1 VSSSGPQASPA
12 PPAAAQAEPG
22 APGTLTAGPPPP
34 PSHGRRHYDRSIVEG
49 PISTAVWKIAWPS
62 VLQNTIGGLQGI
74 IDHALVGHFV
84 GFTANAAIGVSW
96 QIFLVV
102 IVFIASL
109 YTGMGVLVARYAG
122 ANEPDKVNRAVYQA
136 FLASLFLSLIV
147 LAPIGYLLAPR
158 LLEIVHATPEVRAQA
173 LPFLRTMFVFSIG
186 MLLFF
191 MLGGAMRAA
200 GDART
205 PLRLGIAMTV
215 LNVIFNVMLIPG
227 FGPIPALGT
236 LGAAIG
242 TSLASGI
249 VSAVGLW
256 LILTDRVVVHFP
268 KGMGWGPDWRIQ
280 RALFRFGLPAGMQG
294 IAMNIAGVMLLRF
307 IGSLE
312 HSAEAQAAYAVCY
325 TELFA
330 LITWTSVGL
339 MGAAATVAGQNL
351 GAGHPDRAARGVRV
365 AARYG
370 VMIAAAVGIL
380 FVTIPDILLGLFGLV
395 DPTVVALGT
404 QLLRFLA
411 VSGFF
416 ITVALTYTGG
426 LQGTGDTRSPLAITL
441 VSQIGVPLGICF
453 SLQAAGRL
461 TPSGVWMAIVCGHF
475 TRGVLSVARFHQGR
489 WKTIRVDH

>member
-22 APGTLTAGPPPP
+22 APGALTADPPPLP
-34 PSHGRRHYDRSIVEG
+34 GHARKHYDRSIVEG
-49 PISTAVWKIAWPS
+49 PISAAVWKIAWPS

-84 GFTANAAIGVSW
+84 GFEANAAIGVSW

-109 YTGMGVLVARYAG
+109 YTGMGVLVSRYAG
-122 ANEPDKVNRAVYQA
+122 ANDPEKVNRAVYQA
-136 FLASLFLSLIV
+136 FLASLFMSLVV
-147 LAPIGYLLAPR
+147 LAPLGYVLAPS
-158 LLEIVHATPEVRAQA
+158 LLEIVHATPAVRAHA

-215 LNVIFNVMLIPG
+215 LNVVFNLILVPG
-227 FGPIPALGT
+227 LGPIPALGT

-249 VSAVGLW
+249 VSIVGLW
-256 LILTDRVVVHFP
+256 LILSNRVVVHFP
-268 KGMGWGPDWRIQ
+268 RGMGWGPDWRIQ

-351 GAGHPDRAARGVRV
+351 GAGHPDRAERGVQV

-380 FVTIPDILLGLFGLV
+380 FVTIPDVLLGLFGLV
-395 DPTVVALGT
+395 DPIVVALGT
-404 QLLRFLA
+404 QLLRFLS

-441 VSQIGVPLGICF
+441 VSQIGIPLGLCF
-453 SLQAAGRL
+453 ALQAAGRL
-461 TPSGVWMAIVCGHF
+461 TPAGVWMAIVCGHF
-475 TRGVLSVARFHQGR
+475 TRCVLSVARFHQGR
-489 WKTIRVDH
+489 WKTIRVEH

>member
-22 APGTLTAGPPPP
+22 APGALTGGPPPP
-34 PSHGRRHYDRSIVEG
+34 SAHARRHYDRSIVEG
-49 PISTAVWKIAWPS
+49 PISAAVWKIAWPS
-62 VLQNTIGGLQGI
+62 VLQNTIGGIQGI

-84 GFTANAAIGVSW
+84 GFEANAAIGVSW

-109 YTGMGVLVARYAG
+109 YTGMGVLVSRYAG
-122 ANEPDKVNRAVYQA
+122 ANDPEKVNRAVYQA
-136 FLASLFLSLIV
+136 FLASLFMSLVV
-147 LAPIGYLLAPR
+147 LAPLGYVLAPS
-158 LLEIVHATPEVRAQA
+158 LLEIVHATPAVRAHA

-215 LNVIFNVMLIPG
+215 LNVVFNLILVPG
-227 FGPIPALGT
+227 LGPIPALGT

-249 VSAVGLW
+249 VSTVGLW
-256 LILTDRVVVHFP
+256 LILSNRVVVHFP
-268 KGMGWGPDWRIQ
+268 RGMGWGPDWRIQ

-312 HSAEAQAAYAVCY
+312 HSAEAQAAYAVGY

-351 GAGHPDRAARGVRV
+351 GAGHADRAERGVRV

-380 FVTIPDILLGLFGLV
+380 FVTIPDVLLGLFGLV
-395 DPTVVALGT
+395 DPTVVTLGT
-404 QLLRFLA
+404 QLLRFLS

-461 TPSGVWMAIVCGHF
+461 TPGGVWMAIVCGHF
-475 TRGVLSVARFHQGR
+475 TRCVLSVARFHQGR
-489 WKTIRVDH
+489 WKTIRVEH